1 MMKILRASHLG
12 WCFGVRDAVRDA
24 RLAAAAG
31 PVTMLGEL
39 VHNPAVVESLRLA
52 GVVVRH
58 DPAEVQTRRV
68 LVTAHGASR
77 ARLGELRRLGH
88 EVQETTCPLVRRA
101 HASLDEL
108 VAMGFHPVIIGQ
120 RDHVEVRG
128 MAEDHPGCDVVLTEE
143 DVDRMEARPRMG
155 VVSQTTQPVARVRG
169 LVGRIRGRFPGSE
182 VEFRDTVCQPTKDR
196 QEAAE
201 ELAREST
208 VVVVVGGR
216 GSNNTLRLVETCKG
230 GCGRVHHVEGAWEL
244 ERGWFREGDTVG
256 LTAGTSTPDSEI
268 EGVESVLRGWAGAG
282 QGDGTGR
289 GTRG

>member
-68 LVTAHGASR
+68 LVTAHGVSR

-88 EVQETTCPLVRRA
+88 EVQETTCPLVHRA
-101 HASLDEL
+101 HASLDDL
-108 VAMGFHPVIIGQ
+108 VSKGFHPVIIGQ

-143 DVDRMEARPRMG
+143 DVDQMVPRTRFG
-155 VVSQTTQPVARVRG
+155 VVSQTTQPVTRVRG
-169 LVGRIRGRFPGSE
+169 LVARIRGRFRGSE

-196 QEAAE
+196 QLAAE
-201 ELAREST
+201 DLARGCT

-230 GCGRVHHVEGAWEL
+230 GCRRVHHVEGAGEL
-244 ERGWFREGDTVG
+244 ERAWFREGDTVG
-256 LTAGTSTPDSEI
+256 VTAGTSTPDWEI
-268 EGVESVLRGWAGAG
+268 EAVEGVLLGWAGM
-282 QGDGTGR
+282 GTGMGR
-289 GTRG
+289 DEG